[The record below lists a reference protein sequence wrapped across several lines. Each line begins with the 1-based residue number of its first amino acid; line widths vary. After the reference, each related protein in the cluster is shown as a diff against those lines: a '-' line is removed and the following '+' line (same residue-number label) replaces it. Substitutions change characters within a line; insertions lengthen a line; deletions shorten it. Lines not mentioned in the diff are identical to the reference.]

1 MIAAP
6 EQKTPAA
13 PKQTESFEPISMN
26 SKPYNAFWPVF
37 IVFFFFTFTAILQL
51 YSNLQAR
58 SNLNAAVV
66 QLSKGVAQ
74 AKAKGAALNGL
85 AHDLIDLAPTS
96 GPAQQIVTDFR
107 IQMKAAPAKA
117 SAPASQP
124 AVAAP
129 APAASAPATPAP
141 KQ

>member
-6 EQKTPAA
+6 EQKIQTA
-13 PKQTESFEPISMN
+13 PKQTESFQPISMN
-26 SKPYNAFWPVF
+26 SKTYNAFWPVF
-37 IVFFFFTFTAILQL
+37 IVFFFFTITAIIQL
-51 YSNLQAR
+51 VSNIQAKR
-58 SNLNAAVV
+58 NLTAAVE

-96 GPAQQIVTDFR
+96 GPAQQIVSDFR
-107 IQMKAAPAKA
+107 IQMRAAPNKA
-117 SAPASQP
+117 SAPASQAP
-124 AVAAP
+124 AAAP

>member
-6 EQKTPAA
+6 EQKIQATA
-13 PKQTESFEPISMN
+13 KQTESFQPISMN

-37 IVFFFFTFTAILQL
+37 IVFFFFTVTAVIQL
-51 YSNLQAR
+51 ISNIQAKR
-58 SNLNAAVV
+58 NLGAAVV

-74 AKAKGAALNGL
+74 AKAKGAALNAL

-107 IQMKAAPAKA
+107 IQMKAAPNKA
-117 SAPASQP
+117 SAPASQ
-124 AVAAP
+124 ATAP
-129 APAASAPATPAP
+129 TPAASAPATTAP

>member
-6 EQKTPAA
+6 EQKIQATA
-13 PKQTESFEPISMN
+13 KQTESFQPIFMN

-37 IVFFFFTFTAILQL
+37 IVFFFFTITAIIQL
-51 YSNLQAR
+51 ISNIQAKG
-58 SNLNAAVV
+58 NLNAAVV

-74 AKAKGAALNGL
+74 AKAKSAALNGL

-117 SAPASQP
+117 SAPA
-124 AVAAP
+124 ATAP
-129 APAASAPATPAP
+129 APTASAPPVS